1 MWVVF
6 KHVQHPH
13 TTGTGLMIINNIT
26 QIAEAIEG
34 HKDDSIGSLFVI
46 MIGTFN
52 ALGRLMGG
60 GLSDYLIGRVSR
72 PSLLALALLGMAAG
86 SLIFAFATYELLY
99 IAVPVCATAYGMYWA
114 IGPYVYF
121 NALSIVNSLLQLQQH
136 SQGNSERTLWYEK
149 LWNSL

>member
-1 MWVVF
+1 MSVVSVVLRE
-6 KHVQHPH
+6 KNTH

-60 GLSDYLIGRVSR
+60 GLSDFLIGRVAR
-72 PSLLALALLGMAAG
+72 PTLLALALLGMAAG
-86 SLIFAFATYELLY
+86 SLIFAFATYVVFEREAREYLFSY
-99 IAVPVCATAYGMYWA
+99 
-114 IGPYVYF
+114 
-121 NALSIVNSLLQLQQH
+121 SLT
-136 SQGNSERTLWYEK
+136 ERTHSCHLH
-149 LWNSL
+149 NQ